1 MIQKGQITL
10 FAFPQTDQ
18 AIGKLRPALILRPL
32 PGSHGDWLIC
42 MISSQLY
49 HEVPEFDEIIRD
61 TDSDFLQT
69 GLKQTSLIRVT
80 RLAVVSSNLL
90 EGGMGTLSEERLNRI
105 YSCLANWI
113 HDTQDSSE
121 SKGKK
126 ISEQN
131 TSQESN

>member
-18 AIGKLRPALILRPL
+18 AIGKLRPALILRSL
-32 PGSHGDWLIC
+32 PGSHDDWLIC

-49 HEVPEFDEIIRD
+49 HEIPEFDEIIRD

-80 RLAVVSSNLL
+80 RLAVVSSNLF
-90 EGGMGTLSEERLNRI
+90 EGSIGTLLEERLNRI
-105 YSCLANWI
+105 YSRLANWI
-113 HDTQDSSE
+113 HNPQDSST
-121 SKGKK
+121 SNGKK
-126 ISEQN
+126 ISEQD